1 MQVILVLLLLALPI
15 VTTILNIMSPGSD
28 AVLASTLM
36 NTTASMLLIYLAVSS
51 TIRERREKKQ
61 YQTRR
66 HVLKKKYHNKEYL
79 ESQGFIQEGSDYYQH
94 PRLRIDIVG
103 GVAKITKKADAF
115 NNPKDYKMYNDEEH
129 FKKYL
134 DAMSDDLKFL
144 ASPAMT
150 EAQEFLNNHTDKVK

>member
-1 MQVILVLLLLALPI
+1 MHAVLILLLLVLPI
-15 VTTILNIMSPGSD
+15 VTTILNVIAPGSN
-28 AVLASTLM
+28 AVLASAIA
-36 NTTASMLLIYLAVSS
+36 NATASVLLVYIMMSS
-51 TIRERREKKQ
+51 TIKERREMKQ
-61 YQTRR
+61 RQAIR

-94 PRLRIDIVG
+94 PTLRIDIIG

-144 ASPAMT
+144 ASPAMS
-150 EAQEFLNNHTDKVK
+150 EALEFLNNHTNKEK

>member
-1 MQVILVLLLLALPI
+1 MHIILIFLLLVLPI
-15 VTTILNIMSPGSD
+15 VTTILNVIDPGSD
-28 AVLASTLM
+28 AVLASSLA
-36 NTTASMLLIYLAVSS
+36 NATASVLLTYLAVSS

-94 PRLRIDIVG
+94 PTLRIDIIG

-144 ASPAMT
+144 ASPAMS
-150 EAQEFLNNHTDKVK
+150 EALEFLNNHTNKVK